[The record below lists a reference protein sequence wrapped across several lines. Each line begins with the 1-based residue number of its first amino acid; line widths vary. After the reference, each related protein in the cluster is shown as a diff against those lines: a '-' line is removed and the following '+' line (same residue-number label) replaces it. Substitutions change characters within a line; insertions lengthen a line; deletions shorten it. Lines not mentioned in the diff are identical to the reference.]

1 MSRCLP
7 GGGSGKNFH
16 GILKH
21 HVQKPELIKRKFIN
35 REQLIGLVAGAWERG
50 EVGSLAT
57 S

>member
-7 GGGSGKNFH
+7 GESSGKNFH
-16 GILKH
+16 DVLKH

>member
-7 GGGSGKNFH
+7 GESSGKNFH
-16 GILKH
+16 DVLKH

-50 EVGSLAT
+50 DVGSLAT